1 MSKIETFESMLAKG
15 QDNAMLRFSLGN
27 AYFEDGG
34 YEKAVEHLR
43 SALTHDP
50 KYSAAWKML
59 GKAVEH
65 TGDPNEAIS
74 VYEQGITVAEE
85 RGDLQAVK
93 EMNVFLKRLR
103 KKQAET

>member
-15 QDNAMLRFSLGN
+15 QDSAMLRFSLGN
-27 AYFEDGG
+27 AYFEAGDHK
-34 YEKAVEHLR
+34 KAVEHLR
-43 SALTHDP
+43 SAVAQDP

-59 GKAVEH
+59 GKAVEQ
-65 TGDPNEAIS
+65 TGDSNEAIS
-74 VYEQGITVAEE
+74 VFKQGIAVAEE
-85 RGDLQAVK
+85 KGDMQAVK